1 MDKASSILFLPKEW
15 VAFRD
20 GDREPGME
28 IKDRVYRTCV
38 PPPVAQAAASASPC
52 TAGAWDLAGIP
63 SGPTPSTTCG
73 HLLGCC

>member
-1 MDKASSILFLPKEW
+1 METE
-15 VAFRD
+15 RQ
-20 GDREPGME
+20 PGTE

-38 PPPVAQAAASASPC
+38 PPPVVQAAASASP
-52 TAGAWDLAGIP
+52 ALLEPGDLSGIP